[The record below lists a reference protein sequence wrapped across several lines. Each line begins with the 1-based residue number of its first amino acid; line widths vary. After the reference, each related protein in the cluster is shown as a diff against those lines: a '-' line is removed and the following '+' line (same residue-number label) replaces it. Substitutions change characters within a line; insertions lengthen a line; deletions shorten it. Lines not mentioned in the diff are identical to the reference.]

1 MVEIINIY
9 VGRINKK
16 SNNMA
21 NEIETISYINL
32 GDGKN
37 HPIDA
42 VTLGGKAATEFQDKS
57 MLVTSINSSSDD
69 NHYPS
74 AKCVYNEIGLIEA
87 RLKAI

>member
-1 MVEIINIY
+1 
-9 VGRINKK
+9 
-16 SNNMA
+16 MA

-32 GDGKN
+32 GDGQN

-74 AKCVYNEIGLIEA
+74 AKCVYDEIDTLEA
-87 RLKAI
+87 RLRNI

>member
-1 MVEIINIY
+1 
-9 VGRINKK
+9 
-16 SNNMA
+16 MA

-32 GDGKN
+32 GDGQN

-42 VTLGGKAATEFQDKS
+42 VTLGGKTASDFQTKD

-74 AKCVYNEIGLIEA
+74 AKCVYDEIGLIET

>member
-21 NEIETISYINL
+21 NETETISYINL
-32 GDGKN
+32 GDGK

>member
-1 MVEIINIY
+1 
-9 VGRINKK
+9 
-16 SNNMA
+16 MA
-21 NEIETISYINL
+21 KEIETISYIDL
-32 GDGKN
+32 GDGQN

-42 VTLGGKAATEFQDKS
+42 VTLGGKSATEFQDKS

-69 NHYPS
+69 EPHPS

>member
-1 MVEIINIY
+1 
-9 VGRINKK
+9 
-16 SNNMA
+16 MA
-21 NEIETISYINL
+21 NTPETISYINL
-32 GDGKN
+32 GDGQGN

-74 AKCVYNEIGLIEA
+74 AKCVYDEIGLIEA